1 MNKPDY
7 FKPDHFSVGQKVR
20 YGEFPGV
27 VHEHYNEG
35 MWNVRLP
42 GGVACVSGSHLQCTY
57 GAENKTAPELL
68 ESIDEQVRARAY
80 VEPDDAEYF
89 KASSWI
95 KDEAIIRRIL
105 IERAIVREVVT
116 SIAGKVDADG
126 NPYTISVF
134 DGEAAPIKH
143 SRDAAAIMVEVGACD
158 EEALIIQRAPH
169 DGSGERPRVGSIS
182 LVYGNDGWDVMAD
195 NTATDEMASLM
206 AGADRL
212 SDELGDLLS
221 QELIASR
228 QHSLG

>member
-1 MNKPDY
+1 MSADKAIFGY
-7 FKPDHFSVGQKVR
+7 
-20 YGEFPGV
+20 Y
-27 VHEHYNEG
+27 
-35 MWNVRLP
+35 
-42 GGVACVSGSHLQCTY
+42 
-57 GAENKTAPELL
+57 
-68 ESIDEQVRARAY
+68 IDL
-80 VEPDDAEYF
+80 
-89 KASSWI
+89 
-95 KDEAIIRRIL
+95 DER
-105 IERAIVREVVT
+105 
-116 SIAGKVDADG
+116 GDFYAD
-126 NPYTISVF
+126 V
-134 DGEAAPIKH
+134 
-143 SRDAAAIMVEVGACD
+143 RDAAAIMVEVGACD